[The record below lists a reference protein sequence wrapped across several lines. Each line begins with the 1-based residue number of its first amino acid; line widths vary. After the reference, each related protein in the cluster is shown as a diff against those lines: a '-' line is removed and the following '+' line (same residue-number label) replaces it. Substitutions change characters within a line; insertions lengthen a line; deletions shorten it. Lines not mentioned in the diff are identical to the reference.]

1 METNILGKEKI
12 TTLFFKYSIP
22 SIAGMLFLGVNTF
35 VDGFF
40 VGHYIGVNALA
51 GINIAMPFFSLMI
64 AVGVVIG
71 IGAQSVLG
79 RRLGEGDRAAAND
92 AFTTALALMAGVS
105 SLLAVLAVGFH
116 QQIAGLLGA
125 NEQLLPFSSVY
136 IGCAGLFLPF
146 LGLMFV
152 LDYALKVMGKPV
164 YSMQVLIVAVIGH
177 MLLNVL
183 FIARLQWGMFG
194 AALAIGLSYT
204 AAFLLA
210 ARPFIG
216 KESLLRPFAG
226 RWRNALAR
234 EIVANGSSEGLH
246 EIGTGIT
253 TFLFN
258 ITLMR
263 YAGEMGV
270 AAFTAVSYLA
280 FVGNNILI
288 GLADGV
294 GAIVSY
300 NYGLGSVER
309 VKKAFRLAA
318 SSAVVIGAGI
328 FALLFF
334 FAKEIIL
341 LFLDANNANV
351 LNFAVYG
358 ARLYAMAFIL
368 SGLNIVASGYF
379 TAVCRPKNA
388 AAIAVSKGILW
399 VGVCLVVLPAVWG
412 INGIW
417 LAVPVAELMT
427 VILSMTLIHSHFVR
441 ECQ

>member
-22 SIAGMLFLGVNTF
+22 SIAGMLFLGVNTV

-412 INGIW
+412 INGI
-417 LAVPVAELMT
+417 
-427 VILSMTLIHSHFVR
+427 
-441 ECQ
+441 